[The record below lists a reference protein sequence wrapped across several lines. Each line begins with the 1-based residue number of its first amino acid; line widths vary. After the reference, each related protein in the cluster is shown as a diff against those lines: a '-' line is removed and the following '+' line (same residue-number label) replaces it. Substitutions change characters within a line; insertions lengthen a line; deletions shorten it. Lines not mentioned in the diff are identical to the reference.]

1 VRVYS
6 LGEAVKSAGLNVG
19 HLVVVQGEAGQLA
32 QAPEGPLSKKNTKK
46 PPEITIDFYCSSG
59 EHTYVPWHGLD

>member
-1 VRVYS
+1 MRVYS

-32 QAPEGPLSKKNTKK
+32 QAPEGPLSKKNTK
-46 PPEITIDFYCSSG
+46 
-59 EHTYVPWHGLD
+59 